1 MTKYLKL
8 FMVALFATM
17 SFTLTSCGDDED
29 EPSGIKEQILQIDG
43 VTYYY
48 YGDSKLLYTESDWNS
63 ENDGK
68 SGSITLDYYTRKAS
82 TTDRLEDYIE
92 FSWFNFS
99 TTEKPCKGMDLAQK
113 DLMLWRTSPM
123 TPEENEDI
131 YLNIQLLNGGIPY
144 SSGSALITD
153 VSKGHITIEF
163 KNLKMAYKSFSR
175 TFNGILTIPFVFH
188 YDD

>member
-1 MTKYLKL
+1 
-8 FMVALFATM
+8 MVALFATM
-17 SFTLTSCGDDED
+17 TFTLTSCGDDED

-48 YGDSKLLYTESDWNS
+48 YGDSRLLSAYCESEWNF

-68 SGSITLDYYTRKAS
+68 SGSINLDYYTRKAS
-82 TTDRLEDYIE
+82 STDLLEDYVE
-92 FSWFNFS
+92 FSLFNYS

-113 DLMLWRTSPM
+113 DLMLWLTSPM
-123 TPEENEDI
+123 TPEEKEDI
-131 YLNIQLLNGGIPY
+131 DLMIQLSDGGIPC
-144 SSGSALITD
+144 SSGSAIITD

-163 KNLKMAYKSFSR
+163 KNLKMTYKSFSR